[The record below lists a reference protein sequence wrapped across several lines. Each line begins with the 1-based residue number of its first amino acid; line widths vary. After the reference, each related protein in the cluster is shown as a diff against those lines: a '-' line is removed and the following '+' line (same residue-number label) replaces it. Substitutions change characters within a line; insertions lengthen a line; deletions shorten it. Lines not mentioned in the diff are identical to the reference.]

1 LSAMEEIS
9 QSAKALSDMAEELQG
24 LVARFRV

>member
-9 QSAKALSDMAEELQG
+9 QSAKVLSDMAEELQV